1 MTWKS
6 DGVNLDWKSITI
18 LWNGNKPVNKL
29 NGEKIK

>member
-6 DGVNLDWKSITI
+6 DWKSITI